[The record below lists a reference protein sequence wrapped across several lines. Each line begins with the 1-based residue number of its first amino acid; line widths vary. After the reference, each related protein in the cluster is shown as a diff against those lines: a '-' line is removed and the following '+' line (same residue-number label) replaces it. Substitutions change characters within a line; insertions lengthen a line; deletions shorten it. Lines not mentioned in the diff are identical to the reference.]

1 MDVKAH
7 VLACPHHPCSRRNSG
22 CAWLGV
28 ASAVKGHEYESCEF
42 SPVECTFLGCDAV
55 IPRLELEAHT
65 RACKVGLQLAT
76 AAAARERSEA
86 EARKL
91 AARMEAEVLAQA
103 EQDQASREIM
113 SLGYITVAVGFHFFR

>member
-28 ASAVKGHEYESCEF
+28 ASAVKGHECESCEY
-42 SPVECTFLGCDAV
+42 SPVECSFLGCDAV

-86 EARKL
+86 EAHKL
-91 AARMEAEVLAQA
+91 AARMEAEVLAKV
-103 EQDQASREIM
+103 ELDQAADEIW
-113 SLGYITVAVGFHFFR
+113 LRNHITVAV